1 MIYNQIA
8 AGANLEALL
17 MYDPHL
23 FDPMAVPAGIDKM
36 RCISAIRRNH
46 GLAPLYHPD
55 PDYMKNALYW
65 WSHEQMPIWEKM
77 LATTKFDYNPI
88 WNTEVSEKTTD
99 ITERERADSQ
109 QGTQMG
115 HAEQKAAADHYDS
128 NQGGANDSGEHHDT
142 GKSTTDTT
150 TSRNTD
156 TTTDTHTENK
166 ISAENVDTYQ
176 PDSTADTHTT
186 SNEDMDETVQS
197 VTDTKADGTTKA
209 DSSHWDKNTAR
220 DTSGA
225 EQHTRGESWQT
236 GNENEKTTFT
246 HGWSRQG
253 NIGVMST
260 QDLIKQEREV
270 VLFNIYRFIA
280 DSFHKEF
287 CLDIY

>member
-23 FDPMAVPAGIDKM
+23 FDPMSVPAGIDKM

-77 LATTKFDYNPI
+77 LATTQFDYNPI

-115 HAEQKAAADHYDS
+115 HAEHKAAADHYDS

-156 TTTDTHTENK
+156 TNTDTHTENK

-209 DSSHWDKNTAR
+209 DSSHWDKNAAR
-220 DTSGA
+220 ETSGA

-236 GNENEKTTFT
+236 GNENEKTTYT

>member
-23 FDPMAVPAGIDKM
+23 FDPMAVPAGLDKM

-46 GLAPLYHPD
+46 GLAPLHHPD

-65 WSHEQMPIWEKM
+65 WSMEQQPIWEKM
-77 LATTKFDYNPI
+77 LATTQFDYNPI
-88 WNTEVSEKTTD
+88 WNTEVTEKTTD

-109 QGTQMG
+109 QGTQTG

-128 NQGGANDSGEHHDT
+128 NEGGATDDGEHHDT
-142 GKSTTDTT
+142 GNSTTNTT

-186 SNEDMDETVQS
+186 SNENMDETVHS
-197 VTDTKADGTTKA
+197 TTDTKADGTTKA
-209 DSSHWDKNTAR
+209 DNSHWDKNTAR

-236 GNENEKTTFT
+236 GNENEKTTYT

>member
-23 FDPMAVPAGIDKM
+23 FDPMAVPAGLDKM

-55 PDYMKNALYW
+55 PDYIKNALYW
-65 WSHEQMPIWEKM
+65 WSQEQMPIWEKM
-77 LATTKFDYNPI
+77 LATTQFDYNPI

-115 HAEQKAAADHYDS
+115 HAEQKAAADHYD
-128 NQGGANDSGEHHDT
+128 NTQGGANDNGEHHDT
-142 GKSTTDTT
+142 GNSTTNTT
-150 TSRNTD
+150 TARNTD

-186 SNEDMDETVQS
+186 SNEDMDETVHS
-197 VTDTKADGTTKA
+197 TTDTKADGTTKA

-236 GNENEKTTFT
+236 GNENEKTTYT